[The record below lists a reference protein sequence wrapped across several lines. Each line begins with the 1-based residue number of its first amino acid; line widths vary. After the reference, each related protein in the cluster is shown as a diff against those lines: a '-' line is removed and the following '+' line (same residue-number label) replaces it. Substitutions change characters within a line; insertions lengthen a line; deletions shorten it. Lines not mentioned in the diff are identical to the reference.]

1 VKFKSFY
8 EIYYAHRIKKA
19 KFLNK
24 IFIII
29 AFPINYF
36 INKILF
42 QKIVNLDLYQ
52 RENMDLFNLDLNSLF
67 KKFNSDKG
75 EQFINQYQKPIHQNK
90 NYINGHEYHSF
101 YEKFLRDKKDK
112 HIKILELGSFKGNAT
127 AAFFF
132 YFKNASFFSGDLYPD
147 FFCYKSMR
155 IKNFLIDTSSR
166 DEIEKKILDN
176 DIFYDLIIEDAGHY
190 LKDQIISLFMC
201 FKKLNSKGVFVVEE
215 LDFPDTRKDMNS
227 DNEKPTLREILNRVL
242 KDNDFFSKKITEEEK
257 LYFIENFREIHLFKG
272 RFNEIA
278 FITKK

>member
-1 VKFKSFY
+1 MKFKSFY

-90 NYINGHEYHSF
+90 SYINGHEYHSF

-132 YFKNASFFSGDLYPD
+132 YFKMQVFSLAIYTLIFFVINL
-147 FFCYKSMR
+147 
-155 IKNFLIDTSSR
+155 
-166 DEIEKKILDN
+166 
-176 DIFYDLIIEDAGHY
+176 
-190 LKDQIISLFMC
+190 
-201 FKKLNSKGVFVVEE
+201 
-215 LDFPDTRKDMNS
+215 
-227 DNEKPTLREILNRVL
+227 
-242 KDNDFFSKKITEEEK
+242 
-257 LYFIENFREIHLFKG
+257 
-272 RFNEIA
+272 
-278 FITKK
+278 